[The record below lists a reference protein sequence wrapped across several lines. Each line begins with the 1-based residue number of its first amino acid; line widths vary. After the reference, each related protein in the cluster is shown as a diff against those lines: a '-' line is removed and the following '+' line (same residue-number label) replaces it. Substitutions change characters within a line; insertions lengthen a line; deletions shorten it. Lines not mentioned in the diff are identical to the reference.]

1 MGMYDTITVWPRDRT
16 HCADGHALG
25 DLQTKSLEC
34 LMHRYVVFDGALYR
48 VVEDDRETVVAA
60 EGGRPVMRR
69 TSRMEEERRTTTVLA
84 YNHCGSCRPVLYLG
98 GRSAWADEVSERDP
112 WAEWQLELVDGRLVD
127 LVPVKLETRDDIRA
141 ALRKEGLEVLDDD
154 ERLAR
159 LHFARRS
166 EPEAR

>member
-16 HCADGHALG
+16 HCAEGHALG

-34 LMHRYVVFDGALYR
+34 LMHRYIVFDGALYH
-48 VVEDDRETVVAA
+48 VLEDDGETVVAS
-60 EGGRPVMRR
+60 ESGRPVMRR

-84 YNHCGSCRPVLYLG
+84 YTHCGSCRPVLYLG

>member
-16 HCADGHALG
+16 HCAEGHALG

-34 LMHRYVVFDGALYR
+34 LMHRYVVFEGVLYR
-48 VVEDDRETVVAA
+48 VVEDDRETIVVA

-84 YNHCGSCRPVLYLG
+84 YSHCGSCRPLLYLG

-112 WAEWQLELVDGRLVD
+112 GPSGSSSSSTGGSSTW
-127 LVPVKLETRDDIRA
+127 
-141 ALRKEGLEVLDDD
+141 
-154 ERLAR
+154 
-159 LHFARRS
+159 RR
-166 EPEAR
+166 